1 MEIRRTRKRTTG
13 RQTEDGRGGDGRSG
27 GGRGDVEEER
37 GVFKCELVLMSLV
50 RVWNSL
56 FKAAIILINVVN
68 EPLIAVMDLTLQLTT
83 TYTPIDT
90 HAHTNAQ
97 GDGEG
102 GRCMREDVYEGW
114 FRQKCRH
121 LCVRVCE
128 YM

>member
-1 MEIRRTRKRTTG
+1 MRR

-90 HAHTNAQ
+90 HTHRHTRRR
-97 GDGEG
+97 
-102 GRCMREDVYEGW
+102 GRWKVYA
-114 FRQKCRH
+114 
-121 LCVRVCE
+121 
-128 YM
+128 